1 MILRG
6 KIISLCNY
14 LAHIGSRFFRYD
26 WIRVSPE
33 KKTNPNPLILSSCFS
48 LAQLVHDFF
57 TIICQENRQ
66 SANSKMPCKKNRICF
81 LRSASSIRGSIS
93 ASAERKNRG
102 MMGITHKRNAT
113 VEDKKISMAA
123 ASAINGSRRK
133 SLGGRTSLGGFGVCL
148 CYGPLLIN
156 TDHFLSLRMICV

>member
-1 MILRG
+1 
-6 KIISLCNY
+6 
-14 LAHIGSRFFRYD
+14 
-26 WIRVSPE
+26 
-33 KKTNPNPLILSSCFS
+33 
-48 LAQLVHDFF
+48 
-57 TIICQENRQ
+57 
-66 SANSKMPCKKNRICF
+66 MPCKKNRICF

-133 SLGGRTSLGGFGVCL
+133 SLGGRTSLGGFGL
-148 CYGPLLIN
+148 CRKAKSFSKYKEKLKNLEIGRERVASDSIQPLTETL
-156 TDHFLSLRMICV
+156 LASLEAPTQEDKH